1 MSDRVQQV
9 LDGELPPHRL
19 DRAEQSELAAYEE
32 AVDTA
37 LAGLRAEPEPDLT
50 EPVMRRVRELPE
62 FVPEL
67 VAEPGRDRLRAIRD
81 LWASLWRPR
90 PVSFRLRPA
99 TGLVLA
105 AGLALLLLA
114 PWGLRDGAGP
124 GAGVV
129 PGSSTPGMVASTSST
144 AAQGAVMVHFRLE
157 ASGAERVQLVGDFTD
172 WQPAYSLS
180 EVREGVWSVVVP
192 VQPGV
197 HEYGFLVDGQQW
209 TVDPF
214 APRVDD
220 GFGGANSRLD
230 VLGPVGTSL

>member
-19 DRAEQSELAAYEE
+19 DSRERAELAAYEE
-32 AVDTA
+32 IVDTA
-37 LAGLRAEPEPDLT
+37 LASLRAEPEPDLS
-50 EPVMRRVRELPE
+50 EPVMRRVRQLPN
-62 FVPEL
+62 FVPSFDSERS
-67 VAEPGRDRLRAIRD
+67 PDRLRAVSA
-81 LWASLWRPR
+81 LWAKLWRPR
-90 PVSFRLRPA
+90 PVSFQLRPA
-99 TGLVLA
+99 TGLALA

-114 PWGLRDGAGP
+114 PWGFHDAAQP
-124 GAGVV
+124 GADLA
-129 PGSSTPGMVASTSST
+129 PRASSTPGLVASTSAT
-144 AAQGAVMVHFRLE
+144 QGAVLVHFRLE
-157 ASGAERVQLVGDFTD
+157 TTGADQVQLVGDFTE
-172 WQPAYSLS
+172 WQPRYSLS

-230 VLGPVGTSL
+230 VLGPIRASL